1 MDKKLILAIKNVI
14 IKSGHIA
21 LDEREAGIKIDIK
34 DDSSPVTNAD
44 KKISQFIFDNLSKL
58 TPDIPIICEE
68 RPLVDIDPKGKFW
81 LIDPID
87 GTRSYIKNKD
97 SFTVNIAL
105 IDCQIPTYGFVF
117 QPSKELLYFTDE
129 NRKFCIEKS
138 GSKSQNNTHNKDGFV
153 AVVSS
158 HHLSEQTEQYIKEQD
173 FAEIIAIPSSI
184 KLCMVAEGAGDIYP
198 KFGPTMEWDIA
209 AGDALIRAAG
219 GSVRLISGE
228 LMPYAKE
235 AFRNPHF
242 IAANHRWT
250 EG

>member
-1 MDKKLILAIKNVI
+1 MNQELILAIKNII
-14 IKSGHIA
+14 IKAGHIA
-21 LDEREAGIKIDIK
+21 LDEREAGIKVDIK

-58 TPDIPIICEE
+58 TPEIPIICEE
-68 RPLVDIDPKGKFW
+68 RPLVDIDSNGKFW

-105 IDCQIPTYGFVF
+105 IDNQIPTYGFVF
-117 QPSKELLYFTDE
+117 QPAKELLYFTDE
-129 NRKFCIEKS
+129 NTKFCIEKS
-138 GSKSQNNTHNKDGFV
+138 GVLSTNNTHNKDGFV

-158 HHLSEQTEQYIKEQD
+158 HHLSQQTADYIKAQD

-209 AGDALIRAAG
+209 AGDALIRASG
-219 GSVRLISGE
+219 GEVRLISGE
-228 LMPYAKE
+228 LMPYAKD
-235 AFRNPHF
+235 AFKNPHF
-242 IAANHRWT
+242 IASNKRWV
-250 EG
+250 EN